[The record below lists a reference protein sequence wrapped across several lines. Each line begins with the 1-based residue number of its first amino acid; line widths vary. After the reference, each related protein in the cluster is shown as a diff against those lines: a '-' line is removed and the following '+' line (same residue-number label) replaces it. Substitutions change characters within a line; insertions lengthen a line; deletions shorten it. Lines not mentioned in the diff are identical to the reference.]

1 MARGYS
7 VYKHPPTHP
16 ADMIIENPN
25 KRFVSD
31 TEKETWNNKVDKVEG
46 KGLSTEDYTT
56 EEKEKLAKIEENAN
70 NFIVNNAVG
79 IKDKIV
85 TGVIL
90 LMKDKNGY
98 YMRDDG
104 LGNHMLCYSENGYF
118 AFPLDATITIGG
130 IE

>member
-31 TEKETWNNKVDKVEG
+31 MEKETWNNKFDKV
-46 KGLSTEDYTT
+46 
-56 EEKEKLAKIEENAN
+56 
-70 NFIVNNAVG
+70 VNNAVG

-90 LMKDKNGY
+90 LMKDENGY
-98 YMRDDG
+98 YMRADG